1 MGQCG
6 GHADREAL
14 SGSGS
19 SAGGPDAAA
28 LPAPLAAVVAEF
40 DALDRGMRAEMLIEY
55 ADQFE
60 SVPATVASR
69 PFPESAR
76 APRCESEAY
85 VFATDR
91 PDGTLD
97 LWFAVENPQGL
108 SAKAWA
114 VILKDTLAG
123 QPLEQVARVP
133 QETIFKIFGRDIS
146 MGKGQGLIGMLDVLQ
161 HEARR
166 RLRRRGANDVP

>member
-1 MGQCG
+1 MGQRG

-14 SGSGS
+14 SGTPHAEGS
-19 SAGGPDAAA
+19 EAA
-28 LPAPLAAVVAEF
+28 LPAPLAAVVKEF
-40 DALDRGMRAEMLIEY
+40 DGADRGMRTEMLIEY

-60 SVPATVASR
+60 SVPATVATR

-76 APRCESEAY
+76 APRCESDAY

-91 PDGTLD
+91 ADGTLD

-108 SAKAWA
+108 SAKAWGA
-114 VILKDTLAG
+114 ILDDTLSG

-133 QETIFKIFGRDIS
+133 QDTIFKIFGRDIS
-146 MGKGQGLIGMLDVLQ
+146 MGKGQGLIGMLDVVQ

-166 RLRRRGANDVP
+166 RLQRRRGDTAV